1 MNPWQDLRVLRRS
14 DHTFLRH
21 SRLAGKPKMGH
32 LQQASS
38 FTKGSHVPHVRQASL
53 TLAKKAVQPTPF
65 TEKKNKARRSSF
77 PRLRSSNW
85 TVTEPRLR
93 TQAFRAPNPAPL
105 PPGPRPAPRAR
116 TRERASTVGQSL
128 DKFRAGHGSDPP
140 WLGVCKP
147 CVCPMKETLCTR
159 FRDGLGPAGVIDA
172 CCEPCRS
179 LSRINVSGHEGQG
192 RSL

>member
-38 FTKGSHVPHVRQASL
+38 FTKGSRVPHVRQASL

-65 TEKKNKARRSSF
+65 TEKKNKARRSSS

-105 PPGPRPAPRAR
+105 PPARDAAWPTPRASC
-116 TRERASTVGQSL
+116 THTRASVYRGAESGQIQSWARLRSALARSVQATCVPYEGNSL
-128 DKFRAGHGSDPP
+128 YPFQGWIGTRRSDRC
-140 WLGVCKP
+140 L
-147 CVCPMKETLCTR
+147 L
-159 FRDGLGPAGVIDA
+159 
-172 CCEPCRS
+172 
-179 LSRINVSGHEGQG
+179 
-192 RSL
+192 

>member
-38 FTKGSHVPHVRQASL
+38 FTKGSRVPHVRQASL

-93 TQAFRAPNPAPL
+93 TQAFRAPNLAPL
-105 PPGPRPAPRAR
+105 PPAHAPRLVHAHAS
-116 TRERASTVGQSL
+116 ERLPWGRVWTNSELGTAQIRPGSECAS
-128 DKFRAGHGSDPP
+128 H
-140 WLGVCKP
+140 VCA
-147 CVCPMKETLCTR
+147 L
-159 FRDGLGPAGVIDA
+159 
-172 CCEPCRS
+172 
-179 LSRINVSGHEGQG
+179 
-192 RSL
+192 